1 MNPQPEVPVVL
12 EVPIVPEM
20 DEKKSK
26 NKRKGKSVEEKVME
40 GVGYWTR
47 MCESQGDFET
57 PEAHASRD
65 QDTGS
70 LQKEEEELLPRTK
83 EETPEP
89 ESPEKDAQPKVPVA
103 LELHFKSHC
112 GTLIENHT
120 PYD

>member
-1 MNPQPEVPVVL
+1 MEPLP

-26 NKRKGKSVEEKVME
+26 NKRKGKSAEEKVME

-57 PEAHASRD
+57 PEAQASRD
-65 QDTGS
+65 QDTAT
-70 LQKEEEELLPRTK
+70 LQKEEEELLPRTE

-89 ESPEKDAQPKVPVA
+89 ESPENDAKLKVPSV
-103 LELHFKSHC
+103 LELNTQMLNSRASMGESRKMFADY
-112 GTLIENHT
+112 I
-120 PYD
+120 